1 VLPATLVKSIVQ
13 ASAVATIS
21 DTELENV
28 IQRVIGENPK
38 AVADYKKGKEQA
50 RMFLFGNVLRTL
62 KGKGDKKLILEM
74 LVNRIKK

>member
-28 IQRVIGENPK
+28 IQQVIGENPK
-38 AVADYKKGKEQA
+38 AVADYKKGKTQVLG
-50 RMFLFGNVLRTL
+50 FLIGMVMKQL
-62 KGKGDKKLILEM
+62 KGKGNPES
-74 LVNRIKK
+74 IKKTFQLYI